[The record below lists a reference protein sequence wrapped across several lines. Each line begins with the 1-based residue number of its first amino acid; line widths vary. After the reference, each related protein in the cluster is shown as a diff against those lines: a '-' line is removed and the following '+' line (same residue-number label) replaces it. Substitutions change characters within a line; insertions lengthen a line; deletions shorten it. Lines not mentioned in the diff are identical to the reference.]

1 MKYLNRKIIYK
12 LMQENVTTYLLLGLN
27 KAQW

>member
-1 MKYLNRKIIYK
+1 MAWLNEAYPA
-12 LMQENVTTYLLLGLN
+12 LSGTHEDTYLLLGLN